1 MKYDTTA
8 LVENTGGE
16 PFHIPCRVSS
26 QDSVTLGSGSGLR
39 VTLRRSLTTPDPRPL
54 TGLHGNIVVRG
65 ESFVTVAGSTQT
77 RHRGESF
84 ISQTVELMQG

>member
-8 LVENTGGE
+8 RVENNGE

-54 TGLHGNIVVRG
+54 AGNITVRG
-65 ESFVTVAGSTQT
+65 EPFTVVVGSTQT

-84 ISQTVELMQG
+84 INQTVELMQG

>member
-8 LVENTGGE
+8 LVENTRGE
-16 PFHIPCRVSS
+16 SFHIPCRVSS
-26 QDSVTLGSGSGLR
+26 QDSVNLGSGTGLR
-39 VTLRRSLTTPDPRPL
+39 VTLRRSLTTPDPR
-54 TGLHGNIVVRG
+54 TIDGNVTVRG
-65 ESFVTVAGSTQT
+65 QRSAVVSGSTQT

>member
-8 LVENTGGE
+8 LVENDGE

-26 QDSVTLGSGSGLR
+26 QDSVNLGSGSGLR

-54 TGLHGNIVVRG
+54 SGNVVVRG
-65 ESFVTVAGSTQT
+65 QPFTVVSNSTQT

>member
-8 LVENTGGE
+8 LVENAGGE

-54 TGLHGNIVVRG
+54 AGNITVRG
-65 ESFVTVAGSTQT
+65 EGFTVVMGSAQT
-77 RHRGESF
+77 RYRGDSF

>member
-8 LVENTGGE
+8 LVENAGGE
-16 PFHIPCRVSS
+16 PFQIPCRVSS
-26 QDSVTLGSGSGLR
+26 QDSVNLGSGSSLR

-54 TGLHGNIVVRG
+54 AGNITVRG
-65 ESFVTVAGSTQT
+65 EPFTVVTGSTQT